1 MSCIYLVD
9 CFGLV
14 PLQSPGPF
22 SFWPADGTLRFLLLP
37 ASFAFF
43 ISFLLCPHPH
53 TLTLGKCVS
62 PGKMLLEVTSCL
74 TRGTEGREK
83 TGLHCFRLR
92 RSCLVFS
99 ANTSARD
106 TIPLDADPTFYHD
119 VRLTFASMLL
129 PFAVLGNSVLVI
141 LPFLFNMKIFLKNS
155 TVWVNRFH
163 LLVFKY
169 STHHAESHSP
179 SFLSQ

>member
-1 MSCIYLVD
+1 MDLSLSGLLVLSPFGQQMAPCGFFSCRQLCLLYLIPS
-9 CFGLV
+9 LP
-14 PLQSPGPF
+14 PLPP
-22 SFWPADGTLRFLLLP
+22 
-37 ASFAFF
+37 
-43 ISFLLCPHPH
+43 PH
-53 TLTLGKCVS
+53 THTWQVCVTRKDAVTS
-62 PGKMLLEVTSCL
+62 LEVTSCL

-141 LPFLFNMKIFLKNS
+141 LPFLFNMKIF
-155 TVWVNRFH
+155 
-163 LLVFKY
+163 FK
-169 STHHAESHSP
+169 EQHSIGE
-179 SFLSQ
+179 